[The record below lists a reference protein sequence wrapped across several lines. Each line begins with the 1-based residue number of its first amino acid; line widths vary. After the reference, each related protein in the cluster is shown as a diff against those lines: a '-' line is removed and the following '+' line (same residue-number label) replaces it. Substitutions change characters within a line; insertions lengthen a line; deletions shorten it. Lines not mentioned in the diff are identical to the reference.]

1 MKMSTN
7 IPNLKASVSSIKRN
21 ERNYLKNT
29 KIEKNSMRSRF
40 SRLPIRVQDLL
51 FTSIFSWDEKIYKES
66 CKFFYKLNKNH
77 PNLTTNELFDFI
89 NKEYKEMFRKIEL
102 NLQNSFNYIL
112 YSEKILSENEYNLI
126 TDFLQKLDDSLTDYE
141 LSLDDEL
148 DDEFKFTEVKNMNV
162 VKCVIGKWFENLLTT
177 KINDIIT
184 NMECEH
190 EEKKC
195 VKDFLYEV
203 PMYVKNFY
211 IEFNA
216 VKNNQN
222 NKIVLH

>member
-7 IPNLKASVSSIKRN
+7 IPNLKASVSPIKRN
-21 ERNYLKNT
+21 EKIYLKNT
-29 KIEKNSMRSRF
+29 KNEKNSMRSRF

-141 LSLDDEL
+141 LIL
-148 DDEFKFTEVKNMNV
+148 DDEFKFAEVKNMNV

-184 NMECEH
+184 NMECEY

-195 VKDFLYEV
+195 LKDFLCEV

-216 VKNNQN
+216 LKNNQN
-222 NKIVLH
+222 SKIVLH

>member
-1 MKMSTN
+1 MNILTN

-21 ERNYLKNT
+21 EKIYLKNT
-29 KIEKNSMRSRF
+29 KNDKNSMRSRF

-51 FTSIFSWDEKIYKES
+51 FTSIFSLDEKSYKEN
-66 CKFFYKLNKNH
+66 CKFYYKLNKNH
-77 PNLTTNELFDFI
+77 TNLTTNELLDFI

-102 NLQNSFNYIL
+102 TLQGSFNDIL

-126 TDFLQKLDDSLTDYE
+126 TNFLQKLDDSLTDYE

-148 DDEFKFTEVKNMNV
+148 KFTEVRNMNV
-162 VKCVIGKWFENLLTT
+162 VKCLIGKWFENLFTT
-177 KINDIIT
+177 KINDIIA
-184 NMECEH
+184 NMECEN

-195 VKDFLYEV
+195 LKDFLHEV
-203 PMYVKNFY
+203 PVYVKNFY

-216 VKNNQN
+216 LKNNQN
-222 NKIVLH
+222 NHIVIH